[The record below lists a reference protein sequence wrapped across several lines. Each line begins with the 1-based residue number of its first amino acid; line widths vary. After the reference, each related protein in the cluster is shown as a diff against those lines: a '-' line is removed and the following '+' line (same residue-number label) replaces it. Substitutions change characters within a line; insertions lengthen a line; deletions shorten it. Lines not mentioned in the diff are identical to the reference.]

1 METKARGWHFG
12 KVKLEGV
19 NQGRV
24 LKDNFPAGRKW
35 SENHL
40 VLRCVRTGG
49 PDLVATWSQREIT
62 GIATSLWKRSLR
74 WRGNVILGTSPKAD
88 HRS

>member
-12 KVKLEGV
+12 KLKLEGV
-19 NQGRV
+19 NKGRV

-40 VLRCVRTGG
+40 VLRCAQADG
-49 PDLVATWSQREIT
+49 PDLVAFWSQREIT
-62 GIATSLWKRSLR
+62 GVATGLR
-74 WRGNVILGTSPKAD
+74 KWS
-88 HRS
+88 